1 MRLNTLPTAAAA
13 ATLLAAA
20 LGGQALAQ
28 DARYGDGHDN
38 RGGYVQA
45 DRQYDGG
52 NRGNYGG
59 YGGYDQNGGR
69 YYDHG
74 TFRTRIDQ
82 LQTWTDSMDR
92 SGQIDRRDAAQ
103 ARSLLSDLRRKVYYS
118 GSYGYFSERDRVT
131 INTWFDRITQLLE
144 TSRRG
149 GGYGRDYRG

>member
-13 ATLLAAA
+13 ATLMAAA

-28 DARYGDGHDN
+28 DARYGYGHDN
-38 RGGYVQA
+38 RGGYVQT

-52 NRGNYGG
+52 YRGNNGG
-59 YGGYDQNGGR
+59 YRQDGGR

-74 TFRTRIDQ
+74 AFNARIDQ
-82 LQTWTDSMDR
+82 LQAWTDSMDH
-92 SGQIDRRDAAQ
+92 SGQIDRRDAYQ
-103 ARSLLSDLRRKVYYS
+103 ARSLLSDLRRKVHYS

-131 INTWFDRITQLLE
+131 INTWFDRITQLLQ
-144 TSRRG
+144 TSQRG